1 MQKKDNKTRALYES
15 IMREV
20 AQTVKRRLNEAD
32 RGVLQKP
39 EQRDKIFQG
48 IFDMIKRRHF
58 EKDALVE
65 LTPSLKEPD
74 DLLNAYVSSLLITGT
89 KCPKSLSDV
98 ETIGIFKKYL
108 YKYIDFGQFSFGSLK
123 ERYDELKERYRAFLD
138 KLGVS
143 ARLLSNE
150 LPENIFT
157 DASKNAAL
165 AEKYKD
171 TFKCSNNRIGML
183 MTIRNG
189 DEDDGKEFKLWIS
202 GNTLNDV
209 FFKYDVVCESSVLDM
224 SESFFEVKTT
234 RTGYAMWK
242 IWKQSLSDKLDEKL
256 EDKIENF
263 YDQVFKP
270 SKNIKELVERM
281 KKFKF

>member
-32 RGVLQKP
+32 QGVLQKP
-39 EQRDKIFQG
+39 EQRDKIFQS
-48 IFDMIKRRHF
+48 IFDIIKRRHF

-65 LTPSLKEPD
+65 LTPSMKEPD
-74 DLLNAYVSSLLITGT
+74 DLLNAYVSGLLITGT
-89 KCPKSLSDV
+89 QCPKSLSDV

-108 YKYIDFGQFSFGSLK
+108 YKYIDLGQFSFGNLK
-123 ERYDELKERYRAFLD
+123 ERYDELKERYGAFLD

-183 MTIRNG
+183 MTIKYG
-189 DEDDGKEFKLWIS
+189 DKEGKEFKLWIS
-202 GNTLNDV
+202 GKTLNDV
-209 FFKYDVVCESSVLDM
+209 FFKYDIVCESSVFDM
-224 SESFFEVKTT
+224 SENFFKVETT
-234 RTGYAMWK
+234 RTGNAMWK
-242 IWKQSLSDKLDEKL
+242 IWRKQYPDELDEEL
-256 EDKIENF
+256 EDKIADF
-263 YDQVFKP
+263 CVQVFKP
-270 SKNIKELVERM
+270 SKNIEELVERM